1 MILLKLNAILF
12 SKITSL
18 LSLQPKLFKCIIYH
32 IRQQNEK
39 EKNWWVAIKTRAK
52 TLSKFQLTEESDNL
66 VPTVPDF
73 FQEDSPCCQFIV
85 DIEDDIPQ
93 MLNNENI
100 IETLSTA
107 EVEFILQQR
116 ANEIPEIETSNSK
129 YDTDYQRELFDNLPA
144 EDNECESQTKLD
156 SK

>member
-1 MILLKLNAILF
+1 
-12 SKITSL
+12 
-18 LSLQPKLFKCIIYH
+18 
-32 IRQQNEK
+32 
-39 EKNWWVAIKTRAK
+39 
-52 TLSKFQLTEESDNL
+52 